1 MPVYNVSFSE
11 YGARLVLNCFRGGNG
26 TVTSGTSITAP
37 VGLYV
42 ALLTGTA
49 TDTDTGGGFTEFTG
63 YSGTNRPIINFN
75 AAAVAGTGTLATA
88 QRIAT
93 SNSQSFS
100 ITSSATISGIAIT
113 TVQANGTPLDYD
125 STGGNVIWY
134 GELTTGTPPSQTATT
149 VAVVNT
155 DTLTFSIGNIT
166 IDLY

>member
-11 YGARLVLNCFRGGNG
+11 YGARLVLNCFRGGG
-26 TVTSGTSITAP
+26 AGTSITAP
-37 VGLYV
+37 TALYV
-42 ALLTGTA
+42 ALLTGTP
-49 TDTDTGGGFTEFTG
+49 TDVDTGGGLTEFTG
-63 YSGTNRPIINFN
+63 YSGTNRATLTFG
-75 AAAVAGTGTLATA
+75 AAALSGAANTA
-88 QRIAT
+88 QRIAST
-93 SNSQSFS
+93 NAPSFS
-100 ITSSATISGIAIT
+100 ITSSATISAIAIT

-155 DTLTFSIGNIT
+155 DTLTFNIGSIT

>member
-1 MPVYNVSFSE
+1 MAVYTVSFSE
-11 YGARLVLNCFRGGNG
+11 YGARLVLNCFRGGG
-26 TVTSGTSITAP
+26 AGTSITAP
-37 VGLYV
+37 TALYI

-49 TDTDTGGGFTEFTG
+49 TDVDTGGGFTEFTG
-63 YSGTNRPIINFN
+63 YSGTNRPAITFG
-75 AAAVAGTGTLATA
+75 AAAVAGASAPLTTA
-88 QRIAT
+88 QRIT
-93 SNSQSFS
+93 STNAPSFS

-113 TVQANGTPLDYD
+113 TVQLNTTALAYGA
-125 STGGNVIWY
+125 TGGNVVWY

>member
-11 YGARLVLNCFRGGNG
+11 YGARLVLNCFLG
-26 TVTSGTSITAP
+26 TVSS
-37 VGLYV
+37 VGISAQTTLYV

-49 TDTDTGGGFTEFTG
+49 TDVDTGGGFTEFTG
-63 YSGTNRPIINFN
+63 YSGTNRPAITFN
-75 AAAVAGTGTLATA
+75 AAVLSAAANTA
-88 QRIAT
+88 QRIAS
-93 SNSQSFS
+93 SNAPSFS

-113 TVQANGTPLDYD
+113 TAQPKATALAYGA
-125 STGGNVIWY
+125 TGGNVIWY

-155 DTLTFSIGNIT
+155 DTLTFNSGAVT

>member
-1 MPVYNVSFSE
+1 MPVYNVSFSQH
-11 YGARLVLNCFRGGNG
+11 GARLVLNCFLG
-26 TVTSGTSITAP
+26 TVSSAAISAQT
-37 VGLYV
+37 VLYI

-63 YSGTNRPIINFN
+63 YSGTNRQAITFG

-88 QRIAT
+88 QRIT
-93 SNSQSFS
+93 STNAPSFS
-100 ITSSATISGIAIT
+100 ITSSATISGIAIAT
-113 TVQANGTPLDYD
+113 AQPVGTALNYAA
-125 STGGNVIWY
+125 GGNVIWY

-155 DTLTFSIGNIT
+155 DTLTFSAGNIT

>member
-11 YGARLVLNCFRGGNG
+11 YAARLVLNYFRG
-26 TVTSGTSITAP
+26 TATPTAP
-37 VGLYV
+37 TALYV

-63 YSGTNRPIINFN
+63 YSGTNRPAITFN
-75 AAAVAGTGTLATA
+75 AAAVAGSGTLATA
-88 QRIAT
+88 QRIT
-93 SNSQSFS
+93 SSNAPSFS

-113 TVQANGTPLDYD
+113 TVQANTTALVYTA
-125 STGGNVIWY
+125 TGGNVCWY

-155 DTLTFSIGNIT
+155 DTLTFSAGNIT